1 MSCSF
6 LVIILFYCSIALS
19 CVLLRLYII
28 RGIVS
33 GHLDN
38 SGVRSGI
45 GSSGIDFM
53 SFFIEFLVL
62 SLTCHCGNL
71 CCKNCILGI
80 GYCVTWS
87 FVYKCVLY

>member
-1 MSCSF
+1 MFCSF
-6 LVIILFYCSIALS
+6 LVIILFYCSIALF

-28 RGIVS
+28 RVIVL
-33 GHLDN
+33 GHLYN

-45 GSSGIDFM
+45 GSPGIDFM

-71 CCKNCILGI
+71 CCEKLHFGHRLLCYLVI
-80 GYCVTWS
+80 CV
-87 FVYKCVLY
+87 